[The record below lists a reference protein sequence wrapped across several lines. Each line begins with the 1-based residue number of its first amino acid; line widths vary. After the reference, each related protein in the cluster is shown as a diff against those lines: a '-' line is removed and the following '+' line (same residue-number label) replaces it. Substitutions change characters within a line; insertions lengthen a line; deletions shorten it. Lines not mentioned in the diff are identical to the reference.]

1 MSTLFFRRMRSPMGG
16 QLDQVSQEPAAW
28 VAGQTNPFWLCP
40 TTNRSAWPIHPEST
54 SFQRTSPGK
63 MGSPAASAE
72 VQRSG
77 REAFDQRFHFSP
89 LGALQEPSEFR
100 EAWKSS

>member
-28 VAGQTNPFWLCP
+28 VAGETNPFWLWP
-40 TTNRSAWPIHPEST
+40 TTKRRAWPIHPEST
-54 SFQRTSPGK
+54 SLQRTRPGK

-77 REAFDQRFHFSP
+77 REASDQRFHLAP
-89 LGALQEPSEFR
+89 LEASQEPSEFR
-100 EAWKSS
+100 E